1 MDKMFLSYLPYY
13 FFIQGSSHF
22 PYIRVVVHVFTSQG
36 LVLFNLLIFLVHF
49 LVLLVCIFLILNLAL
64 WLLQDLLGQD
74 LRLTYFKLIFQYL
87 LMGSYQ
93 LLIPDIQPNIVLSE
107 PLSADNH
114 FVLSKVEDQ
123 EGLVQESSSSHNQME
138 YDGMCDL
145 WSI

>member
-1 MDKMFLSYLPYY
+1 
-13 FFIQGSSHF
+13 
-22 PYIRVVVHVFTSQG
+22 
-36 LVLFNLLIFLVHF
+36 
-49 LVLLVCIFLILNLAL
+49 
-64 WLLQDLLGQD
+64 
-74 LRLTYFKLIFQYL
+74 
-87 LMGSYQ
+87 MGSYQ

-145 WSI
+145 WSIWAAKSSYLYRLSQGFSRDVVEVG